1 MKMGSRQVFLEKPI
15 QKKNDENLMK
25 AITKR
30 NKDVIFSEA
39 PLSKNCATIMG
50 YITGP
55 EKTIPLVQLEPKLYN
70 YYKSL
75 SKAEQ
80 KRLPSRTDP
89 RLVIEI

>member
-1 MKMGSRQVFLEKPI
+1 
-15 QKKNDENLMK
+15 
-25 AITKR
+25 
-30 NKDVIFSEA
+30 
-39 PLSKNCATIMG
+39 MG